1 MVISSMTG
9 RSLAVAA
16 LLLTACCTAFPA
28 VLVPAGS
35 TWKYLDD
42 GSNQSNAWQT
52 IDYEDDGWEAGPAQ
66 LGYGDGDEAT
76 IVSYGPDA
84 DNKYITTYFRHVFEV
99 ADLTGITN
107 VVVRLLR
114 DDGGIVYLNGVE
126 VLRVNMPAG
135 PVTYLTLASSAAGGT
150 NSTTFFTTNISPSLL
165 IIGRNILAVEI
176 HQSGGG

>member
-1 MVISSMTG
+1 MRRRFLIIALFLTFVVWTG
-9 RSLAVAA
+9 FS
-16 LLLTACCTAFPA
+16 A

-35 TWKYLDD
+35 VWKYLDD
-42 GSNQSNAWQT
+42 GSNQSNAWRT
-52 IDYEDDGWEAGPAQ
+52 IEYEDDGWEAGPAQ

-76 IVSYGPDA
+76 IVSYGPDS

-107 VVVRLLR
+107 VIVRLLR
-114 DDGGIVYLNGVE
+114 DDGGIVYLNGTE
-126 VLRVNMPAG
+126 VFRSNMPGG